1 MKRCSRCGTVKQFEE
16 FAVHNREKDGRQSWC
31 KVCKSSQKK
40 EKYSYLNDTSN
51 PRKGVCLN
59 CGEEFL
65 LLTKNR
71 KYCSNN
77 CKSLWNEGS
86 VKRKEWKSL
95 NAEKQMLY
103 RIKFHAKAKG
113 IPFELQVSDIIIP
126 EKCPVLGITL
136 ERGKDRASDNSPSLD
151 KINPALGYIPGNVRV
166 LSQRANLLK
175 SNATVEELRLVYE
188 DALQLQKTET
198 TILREGF

>member
-31 KVCKSSQKK
+31 KLCKSSQKK
-40 EKYSYLNDTSN
+40 EKYNYLNVTSN
-51 PRKGVCLN
+51 PRKGLCLN
-59 CGEEFL
+59 CGKDFL

-77 CKSLWNEGS
+77 CRSLWNEGS
-86 VKRKEWKSL
+86 PKRKEWKSL

-103 RIKFHAKAKG
+103 RTRFSAKTKG
-113 IPFELQVSDIIIP
+113 IPFELQVSDIVIP
-126 EKCPVLGITL
+126 DKCPILGISL
-136 ERGKDRASDNSPSLD
+136 ERGIYKACDHSPSLD

-188 DALQLQKTET
+188 DALRLQNSELTY
-198 TILREGF
+198 LRVM